1 MLNWIRYRIL
11 MHRLRGEI
19 ALVVNEERMNRT
31 PEKIK
36 STSVTACKACGSI
49 V

>member
-1 MLNWIRYRIL
+1 MMNWIRYRIL

-19 ALVVNEERMNRT
+19 ALVVRGKKT
-31 PEKIK
+31 VPTAEKRK
-36 STSVTACKACGSI
+36 SPYATACKACGSI

>member
-1 MLNWIRYRIL
+1 MLNRIRYRIL

-19 ALVVNEERMNRT
+19 ALVVRGEKTNRT
-31 PEKIK
+31 PEKRK
-36 STSVTACKACGSI
+36 SPSITACKACGSI